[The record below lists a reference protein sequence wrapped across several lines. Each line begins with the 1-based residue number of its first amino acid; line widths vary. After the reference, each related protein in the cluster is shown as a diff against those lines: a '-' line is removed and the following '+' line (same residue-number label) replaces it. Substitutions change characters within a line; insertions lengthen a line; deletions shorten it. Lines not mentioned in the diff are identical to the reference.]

1 MKRIIPL
8 VQTIQIDQDNFIS
21 DFKKT
26 KLIWNSF
33 DEPLINIQANDVTIS
48 NIDLHVKS
56 INKSPSI
63 VIGNSTKMIENIT
76 FNFVTISCNSDVLQI
91 MNVKNIKFNNCVF
104 KSKSIR
110 TNIFTLLNVYNI
122 SINNCIIN
130 GGNSTF
136 LLDGT
141 TDGFITKCKVY
152 NTDFLFNFSPQSISK
167 WKVTNNS
174 FNNIQNM
181 INNKNQNNLFITSNN
196 QFHSSNSTGLYNNL
210 NEFNQDIL
218 TSRDLASAFGGFFG
232 GGGGGTSSTP
242 SIPSTPTSVLGK
254 SYSITQILTFI
265 AISFVLL
272 IIVILIIVF
281 IIRLAKK

>member
-33 DEPLINIQANDVTIS
+33 DEPLINVQANGVTIS

-63 VIGNSTKMIENIT
+63 VIGNSTKLIENIT

-91 MNVKNIKFNNCVF
+91 MNVRNIKFNNCVF

-110 TNIFTLLNVYNI
+110 TNIFTLSNVYNI
-122 SINNCIIN
+122 SITNCITN

-141 TDGFITKCKVY
+141 TDGSLTKSKIY

-167 WKVTNNS
+167 WKVVSNS

-181 INNKNQNNLFITSNN
+181 VNNKSQNNLFVTSNN
-196 QFHSSNSTGLYNNL
+196 QFHSSNSIGLYNNL
-210 NEFNQDIL
+210 SEFNQDIL
-218 TSRDLASAFGGFFG
+218 TSRDAASAFTSFFG
-232 GGGGGTSSTP
+232 GGTTTTP
-242 SIPSTPTSVLGK
+242 GIPSTPTSVLGK
-254 SYSITQILTFI
+254 SYSITQILTFV